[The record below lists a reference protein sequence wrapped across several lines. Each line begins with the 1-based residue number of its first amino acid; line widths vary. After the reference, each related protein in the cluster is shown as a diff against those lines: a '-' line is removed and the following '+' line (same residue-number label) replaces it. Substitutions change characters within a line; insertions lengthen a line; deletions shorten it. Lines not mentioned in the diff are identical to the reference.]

1 MGVILIVSLMV
12 QCVCAL
18 VNMWHK
24 VSRHSAGTGL
34 IIGALL
40 AYSHIFAFNPTW
52 WLCAAILLSGAVMS
66 SRMMLNNNTLG
77 QVMGGTFI
85 GIVCGLVGTMML

>member
-1 MGVILIVSLMV
+1 MEVILIVSLMV

-40 AYSHIFAFNPTW
+40 AYSHIFFLQPNMVALYFHSAF
-52 WLCAAILLSGAVMS
+52 GS
-66 SRMMLNNNTLG
+66 SHE
-77 QVMGGTFI
+77 
-85 GIVCGLVGTMML
+85 

>member
-40 AYSHIFAFNPTW
+40 AYSYIFTFNPTW
-52 WLCAAILLSGAVMS
+52 WLCVAILLSGAVMS
-66 SRMMLNNNTLG
+66 SRMMLNNSTLG

-85 GIVCGLVGTMML
+85 GIVCGLVGIMML